1 MTGIEQAMKDLVS
14 EVTHTVVER
23 LSERY
28 SFDVSEALKVLNE
41 ERSPKKKT
49 EKGKD
54 RKSERMT
61 PSIPLPFCG
70 VVNEDWCHGVRLNHG
85 LHTHNYF
92 NFFGRG
98 DTPLPPSSLISNH
111 SVYAQ
116 LTFY

>member
-85 LHTHNYF
+85 LHTQCLLRIGTRATLQDMRRT
-92 NFFGRG
+92 GRQEWIG
-98 DTPLPPSSLISNH
+98 
-111 SVYAQ
+111 
-116 LTFY
+116 